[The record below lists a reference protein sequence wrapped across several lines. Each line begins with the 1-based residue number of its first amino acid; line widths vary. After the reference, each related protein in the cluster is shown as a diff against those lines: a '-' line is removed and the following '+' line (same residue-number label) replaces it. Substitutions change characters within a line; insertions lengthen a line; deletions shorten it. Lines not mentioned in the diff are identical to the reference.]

1 MISVE
6 IKIKEAINELKQITP
21 PARPCLFKN
30 CAETHSIK
38 TTGFWLVIVEDK
50 STSFYSAREEYANF
64 ATS

>member
-21 PARPCLFKN
+21 PARSCLFKIF
-30 CAETHSIK
+30 AGTHSIK
-38 TTGFWLVIVEDK
+38 AIGFWLVIVEEN